1 MLDALIHT
9 HIGREGHACNIT
21 IPAFEGQRGNPVLWG
36 KTFFPKLIALT
47 GDRGGRQLLND
58 HKAAQHLIACDHS
71 SVLRDVDTVDA
82 LAAIVSEAETDRSKK
97 LK

>member
-1 MLDALIHT
+1 M
-9 HIGREGHACNIT
+9 
-21 IPAFEGQRGNPVLWG
+21 FEGQRGNPVLWG
-36 KTFFPKLIALT
+36 KIFFPELITLA

-82 LAAIVSEAETDRSKK
+82 LAAIVSEAETD
-97 LK
+97 L